1 MLLLYIYNIYTTSVA
16 INRISQLS
24 GKTFKR
30 DTQIFVSPPP
40 MNISTTS
47 SASSGASV
55 VGAFREL
62 QAKIKHVELDREAAF
77 RERDKL
83 QIELNESRRYLANVR
98 RDTEANATEQIL
110 ERRRRSDELSLE
122 ISELKMRIDLV
133 QDSMT
138 LTREKFETH
147 RQELDLAMKSSKEVK
162 GKISQAQRSVEVH
175 RNDISTIDSRC
186 RSLQEEVDLL
196 RIGSASPQKEY
207 TVDKVRILERELSD
221 QKSGCE
227 KAALRV
233 GALQNYVGLLLQIN
247 GDLCS
252 TMSSQEEAR
261 SKIARLSAQ
270 FLATP
275 R

>member
-1 MLLLYIYNIYTTSVA
+1 MNS
-16 INRISQLS
+16 S
-24 GKTFKR
+24 TF
-30 DTQIFVSPPP
+30 
-40 MNISTTS
+40 S

-62 QAKIKHVELDREAAF
+62 QAKIKHVELDREASF

-83 QIELNESRRYLANVR
+83 QIELNESRRYLANAR
-98 RDTEANATEQIL
+98 RDTEANATEHIL

-122 ISELKMRIDLV
+122 IAELKMRIDVV

-138 LTREKFETH
+138 LTREKFEAH
-147 RQELDLAMKSSKEVK
+147 RQELDFAMKNSKEVK
-162 GKISQAQRSVEVH
+162 GKISQAQRSVEVL
-175 RNDISTIDSRC
+175 RNDISMIDARC
-186 RSLQEEVDLL
+186 RSLQEEVDLF
-196 RIGSASPQKEY
+196 RTDSVSPQKEC
-207 TVDKVRILERELSD
+207 TESKVRSLERELSD
-221 QKSGCE
+221 QKGGCE
-227 KAALRV
+227 KASLRLD
-233 GALQNYVGLLLQIN
+233 ALQNYVGLLLQIN